1 MGLPVKVAAGALLM
15 LAANL
20 HAQDIGSDWPEGSS
34 MHTLHM
40 ESKRLDSAHAALSD
54 AHAGLLARLERMGGG
69 APVLAGEVAL
79 HHERWVAYR
88 KADCELSGTL
98 TGAGG
103 AWPAVHGLTCERT
116 LVENRARAMDGVRRC
131 LEGLPPGHARFEQ
144 LECLEGLVDGFD
156 HGY

>member
-1 MGLPVKVAAGALLM
+1 MAATGVLLAL
-15 LAANL
+15 AGNL
-20 HAQDIGSDWPEGSS
+20 HAQDAGSEWPEGSA
-34 MHTLHM
+34 MHTLHL
-40 ESKRLDSAHAALSD
+40 ESGHLDSAHAALSE
-54 AHAGLLARLERMGGG
+54 AHAALLAQMEGMGGG
-69 APVLAGEVAL
+69 APALAGDVAL

-103 AWPAVHGLTCERT
+103 AWPAVHGVTCERT
-116 LVENRARAMDGVRRC
+116 QVANRTGAVDAVRRC
-131 LEGLPPGHARFEQ
+131 LQDLPADHARFEQ